1 MVKTLIILHGWQSS
15 KEKWQK
21 VKENLGKSGI
31 RVIVPDLPGFK
42 KETELHAPWTF
53 QEYLDWV
60 KLFIDSQ
67 KIQGK
72 FYLLGHSF
80 GGALAAKYAM
90 EEPGRVEKLF
100 LVDAACIRGK
110 KSARKN
116 ALEKMSKVLKIF
128 SVVPGYSYFRRKAY
142 ILLNSDYADV
152 EGVLKETYL
161 NVIKEDLTHQL
172 HQIKN
177 PAIIIWGGKDKAT
190 PVHEAKEINEKISG
204 SKLIVIPGAGH
215 SPHIETPEIL
225 TKYISDNL

>member
-1 MVKTLIILHGWQSS
+1 MKTLIILHGWQSS

-21 VKENLGKSGI
+21 VKESLEKSGI
-31 RVIVPDLPGFK
+31 KVIVPDLPGFK

-72 FYLLGHSF
+72 FFLLGHSF

-90 EEPGRVEKLF
+90 EEGPRLGKLF

-110 KSARKN
+110 KSGRKN

-128 SVVPGYSYFRRKAY
+128 SAVPGYSYFRRKTY
-142 ILLNSDYADV
+142 ILLGSDYADV

-161 NVIKEDLTHQL
+161 NVLKEDLTHQL

-177 PAIIIWGGKDKAT
+177 PAVIIWGEKDKAT
-190 PVHEAKEINEKISG
+190 PLKRAREINEKISG
-204 SKLIVIPGAGH
+204 SRLIVMPGVGH
-215 SPHIETPEIL
+215 SPHIEAPEIL
-225 TKYISDNL
+225 SKYISENL